1 MLDLI
6 VSNGQDTSKK
16 NKQTNKQTKN
26 SEIGRRD
33 LKGREEL
40 ALQKMNNF
48 KVSIFFLQM
57 ELENRRQMLSDY
69 LRIS

>member
-1 MLDLI
+1 MEKKT
-6 VSNGQDTSKK
+6 QKKKKK
-16 NKQTNKQTKN
+16 NKHKKN